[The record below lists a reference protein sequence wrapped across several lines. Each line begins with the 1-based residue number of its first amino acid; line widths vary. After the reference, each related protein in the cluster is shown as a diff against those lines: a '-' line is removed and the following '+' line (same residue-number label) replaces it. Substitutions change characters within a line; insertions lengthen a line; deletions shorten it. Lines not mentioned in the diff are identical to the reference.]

1 MGPIVASSANP
12 HYLSLYWN
20 TLSGHFD
27 GFVVQVSD
35 SEQQSDTLEFR
46 LPGEARNITIPNLMD
61 DTGYDIEVYGISH
74 GRRTPSMF
82 VHAVTGTTYFTD
94 IHYFKNFSKVW
105 LNPKMHSEP
114 NGHASPAAVYF
125 FLYVDAVFR
134 CHLPPL

>member
-1 MGPIVASSANP
+1 YASYNAV
-12 HYLSLYWN
+12 LYWN
-20 TLSGHFD
+20 ILSGHFD

-82 VHAVTGTTYFTD
+82 VHAVTGTNQHICLVSYFAMCFPSRCKFTD
-94 IHYFKNFSKVW
+94 ATLLLTS
-105 LNPKMHSEP
+105 
-114 NGHASPAAVYF
+114 AAV
-125 FLYVDAVFR
+125 L
-134 CHLPPL
+134 